1 MERINGVQVH
11 GVNNEGNRPPGR
23 RICRAKKIE
32 RLDLERARREGNIT
46 PEVLHS
52 TLGRW
57 IEDGQLEALVTVL
70 LAKDG
75 DIYVGHSNMKL
86 SEVTGLLE
94 LAKIKVL
101 VELGLL

>member
-1 MERINGVQVH
+1 MKH
-11 GVNNEGNRPPGR
+11 MDEG
-23 RICRAKKIE
+23 AKKIE

-57 IEDGQLEALVTVL
+57 IEDGQLEAMITVF

-75 DIYVGHSNMKL
+75 DIFVGHTNMKL
-86 SEVTGLLE
+86 SEVIGLLE

-101 VELGLL
+101 VEQGLL

>member
-1 MERINGVQVH
+1 MQVH
-11 GVNNEGNRPPGR
+11 GVNNEGNRPSGKS
-23 RICRAKKIE
+23 CRAKRIE

-46 PEVLHS
+46 PEVLHD

-57 IEDGQLEALVTVL
+57 IEDGQLEAMITVL

-75 DIYVGHSNMKL
+75 DVSVGHSNMKL
-86 SEVTGLLE
+86 SEVIGLLE

-101 VELGLL
+101 LEQGIL

>member
-1 MERINGVQVH
+1 MQVH
-11 GVNNEGNRPPGR
+11 GVNNEGKS
-23 RICRAKKIE
+23 CRAKRIE

-46 PEVLHS
+46 PEVLHD

-57 IEDGQLEALVTVL
+57 IEDGHLEAMITVL

-75 DIYVGHSNMKL
+75 DVSVGHSNMKL
-86 SEVTGLLE
+86 SEVIGLLE

-101 VELGLL
+101 LEQGLL

>member
-1 MERINGVQVH
+1 MQAY
-11 GVNNEGNRPPGR
+11 GVNNEGNRPSGKS
-23 RICRAKKIE
+23 CRAKRIE

-57 IEDGQLEALVTVL
+57 IEDGRLEAMITIQLTR
-70 LAKDG
+70 DG
-75 DIYVGHSNMKL
+75 DVFVGHTNMKL
-86 SEVTGLLE
+86 AEVIGLLE

>member
-1 MERINGVQVH
+1 MQVH
-11 GVNNEGNRPPGR
+11 GVNNEGNRPSGKS
-23 RICRAKKIE
+23 CRAKRIE

-46 PEVLHS
+46 PEVLHD

-57 IEDGQLEALVTVL
+57 IEDGQLEAMITVL

-75 DIYVGHSNMKL
+75 DVSVGHSNMKL
-86 SEVTGLLE
+86 SEVIGLLE

-101 VELGLL
+101 VELGIL

>member
-1 MERINGVQVH
+1 MG
-11 GVNNEGNRPPGR
+11 
-23 RICRAKKIE
+23 CRLWGKIMRVIGLREKLQGEEIE

-46 PEVLHS
+46 PEVLHD

-57 IEDGQLEALVTVL
+57 IEDGQLEAMITVL

-75 DIYVGHSNMKL
+75 DVFIGHTNMKL
-86 SEVTGLLE
+86 VEVMGLLE

-101 VELGLL
+101 VELGIL

>member
-1 MERINGVQVH
+1 MKHTDE
-11 GVNNEGNRPPGR
+11 
-23 RICRAKKIE
+23 RAKKIE

-57 IEDGQLEALVTVL
+57 IEDGQLEAMITVL

-75 DIYVGHSNMKL
+75 DVSVGHSNMKL
-86 SEVTGLLE
+86 SEVIGLLE

-101 VELGLL
+101 LEQGLL

>member
-1 MERINGVQVH
+1 MQAY
-11 GVNNEGNRPPGR
+11 GVNNEGNRPSGKSS
-23 RICRAKKIE
+23 RAKRIE

-57 IEDGQLEALVTVL
+57 IEDGRLEALMTIQL
-70 LAKDG
+70 TRDG
-75 DIYVGHSNMKL
+75 DVFVGHTNMKL
-86 SEVTGLLE
+86 AEAIGLLE

-101 VELGLL
+101 VELGIL